1 MSETYIIT
9 AKTVDEAIAIA
20 NREYADADH
29 EVAYDIIDMP
39 KKGFFG
45 IGARDA
51 KIKITVSKVQKV
63 ELGSLVDDIRSMK
76 TLTDRGG
83 SRTPEKKT
91 KPAVNVTAKNVQ
103 KPAQNGQ
110 KSAQNAQTQ
119 KSAKPAQPKQNQP
132 KTEKSAEKPVQKK
145 PVENAQPK
153 SDKLAQQ
160 KQQNQQKPA
169 QKPAEKPQN
178 QNQQKPKAEAKP
190 AEKPVENKPV
200 EAKQKPAQP
209 KVETKVEPKVETKA
223 ETKVEAKTEPV
234 QTTEAKAEKTYTS
247 HLGNE
252 VKRTRRP
259 ERKPQHTENIPS
271 SGVTVS
277 APVGLSDFSGT
288 KNGGF
293 GSGEYKSG
301 RISNDIKK
309 KPAQNNVKPVTDPA
323 KANRDAL
330 KALTFDVDAHEKA
343 KAEEAAPA
351 TAPVVTKAE
360 RPAKPAL
367 HGSARQQ
374 KPQSKPQNKPDEKAQ
389 QKEEKYPESTLVKT
403 EEQPAA
409 DASAEKRL
417 REGVTQAEMDY
428 ALDFANTLL
437 ENMKLDANAVQ
448 ADANG
453 DEYII
458 NGEANVYPRINIIG
472 ADTGILIGHHGE
484 TLDAIQY
491 LVNLS
496 ALRKSKQK
504 DGDYVKIV
512 VDIEGYREKRE
523 ETLRTLARRMAAR
536 AVKYKRNVFLEPM
549 NAYER
554 RIIHSELQSFENV
567 STHSVGADKDRK
579 IIITYEGPDKR
590 ERPERR
596 RAQASAV
603 DTTAVDANAVAA
615 AEATDAVETDS
626 VKNEERRR
634 PKKPV
639 KLPIDKLT
647 DLLESRE
654 DNCTAPAISEDAAD
668 AVSETEE
675 AKQLVE
681 TEAEVGAIPEYVGEE
696 AEAEADE
703 AVEAEEADET
713 EEASEEETEKEND
726 LADEEE

>member
-39 KKGFFG
+39 KKGIFG

-63 ELGSLVDDIRSMK
+63 DLGSLVDDIRSMK

-91 KPAVNVTAKNVQ
+91 KPAVHVTAK
-103 KPAQNGQ
+103 NGQ
-110 KSAQNAQTQ
+110 KSAQNGTKPAQTAQTQ
-119 KSAKPAQPKQNQP
+119 KSAVHGNTKPAQPKQNQP
-132 KTEKSAEKPVQKK
+132 KVAEKSAEKPVQ
-145 PVENAQPK
+145 P
-153 SDKLAQQ
+153 

-169 QKPAEKPQN
+169 QQNQPKAEKTQKPAEKPQ
-178 QNQQKPKAEAKP
+178 
-190 AEKPVENKPV
+190 KPV
-200 EAKQKPAQP
+200 EAKQKAETKTAQP
-209 KVETKVEPKVETKA
+209 KVEAKVETKA
-223 ETKVEAKTEPV
+223 ETKVEAKAEPV

-259 ERKPQHTENIPS
+259 ERKPQHTENIAA

-277 APVGLSDFSGT
+277 SPVGLSDFSGT
-288 KNGGF
+288 KTGGF
-293 GSGEYKSG
+293 GSGDYKSG
-301 RISNDIKK
+301 RISNDIRK
-309 KPAQNNVKPVTDPA
+309 KPVADPA

-343 KAEEAAPA
+343 KAEESAPAAP
-351 TAPVVTKAE
+351 TVTKAE
-360 RPAKPAL
+360 RPAKPA
-367 HGSARQQ
+367 R
-374 KPQSKPQNKPDEKAQ
+374 QNKPQPKPVEKAQ

-403 EEQPAA
+403 EEQPAAA

-437 ENMKLDANAVQ
+437 ENMKLDAKAVA

-484 TLDAIQY
+484 TLDSIQY

-590 ERPERR
+590 ERPDRR

-654 DNCTAPAISEDAAD
+654 DGCTAPAISEDAAD
-668 AVSETEE
+668 AVYETEE

>member
-83 SRTPEKKT
+83 SRTQKQA

-145 PVENAQPK
+145 PAEKPQN
-153 SDKLAQQ
+153 
-160 KQQNQQKPA
+160 QNQQKPA

-190 AEKPVENKPV
+190 EAKPVQKPAVHGTAQKPV

-209 KVETKVEPKVETKA
+209 KVETKVEPKVEPKS

-259 ERKPQHTENIPS
+259 ERKPQHTENIAA

-277 APVGLSDFSGT
+277 SPVGLSDFSGT
-288 KNGGF
+288 KTGGF

-309 KPAQNNVKPVTDPA
+309 KPAQNNVKPVADPA

-351 TAPVVTKAE
+351 TAPATVPVVTKAE
-360 RPAKPAL
+360 RPAKPAKP
-367 HGSARQQ
+367 ARQNKPQQ
-374 KPQSKPQNKPDEKAQ
+374 KPAEKAQ
-389 QKEEKYPESTLVKT
+389 PKEEKYPESTLVKT
-403 EEQPAA
+403 DAQPAA

-417 REGVTQAEMDY
+417 REGVTQAEMDF

-437 ENMKLDANAVQ
+437 ENMKLDAKAVQ

-458 NGEANVYPRINIIG
+458 NGDANVYPRINIIG

-590 ERPERR
+590 ERPDRR
-596 RAQASAV
+596 RQPADVSATETV
-603 DTTAVDANAVAA
+603 D
-615 AEATDAVETDS
+615 ESAVETVEDS
-626 VKNEERRR
+626 AQAFIRNEEKRR

-654 DNCTAPAISEDAAD
+654 DGYVTSDGYVAP
-668 AVSETEE
+668 
-675 AKQLVE
+675 
-681 TEAEVGAIPEYVGEE
+681 
-696 AEAEADE
+696 
-703 AVEAEEADET
+703 
-713 EEASEEETEKEND
+713 SEEEEVVSE
-726 LADEEE
+726 ADTVEAIETVETVETSDASASDVAEEE

>member
-83 SRTPEKKT
+83 SRTQKQA

-209 KVETKVEPKVETKA
+209 KVETKVEPKVEPKS

-259 ERKPQHTENIPS
+259 DRKPQHTENIAA

-277 APVGLSDFSGT
+277 SPVGLSDFSGT

-301 RISNDIKK
+301 RISNDIRK
-309 KPAQNNVKPVTDPA
+309 KPVADPA

-351 TAPVVTKAE
+351 TAPATVPVVTKAE
-360 RPAKPAL
+360 RPAKPA
-367 HGSARQQ
+367 RQNKPQQ
-374 KPQSKPQNKPDEKAQ
+374 KPAEKAQ
-389 QKEEKYPESTLVKT
+389 PKEEKYPESALVKT
-403 EEQPAA
+403 EAQPAA

-417 REGVTQAEMDY
+417 REGVTQAEMDF

-437 ENMKLDANAVQ
+437 ENMKLDAKAVQ

-590 ERPERR
+590 ERPDRR
-596 RAQASAV
+596 RAQAV
-603 DTTAVDANAVAA
+603 TA
-615 AEATDAVETDS
+615 ATDTADTAENPAQDS

>member
-91 KPAVNVTAKNVQ
+91 KPAVNVTAQNSA
-103 KPAQNGQ
+103 KPAQKTEKTQNGAKPQ
-110 KSAQNAQTQ
+110 TAQ
-119 KSAKPAQPKQNQP
+119 KPAQPKQNQP

-160 KQQNQQKPA
+160 KPAVHGTAQKPA

-209 KVETKVEPKVETKA
+209 KV

-288 KNGGF
+288 KASGF

-343 KAEEAAPA
+343 KAEESVPA
-351 TAPVVTKAE
+351 TVPVVTKAE
-360 RPAKPAL
+360 RPAKPAKP
-367 HGSARQQ
+367 AR
-374 KPQSKPQNKPDEKAQ
+374 QNKPQPKPAEKAQ
-389 QKEEKYPESTLVKT
+389 PKEEKYPESTLVKT
-403 EEQPAA
+403 DAQPAAA

-417 REGVTQAEMDY
+417 REGVTQAEMDF

-437 ENMKLDANAVQ
+437 ENMKLDAKAVP

-590 ERPERR
+590 ERPDRR
-596 RAQASAV
+596 RQPADVSATETV
-603 DTTAVDANAVAA
+603 D
-615 AEATDAVETDS
+615 ESAVETVEDS
-626 VKNEERRR
+626 AQAFIRNEEKRR

-654 DNCTAPAISEDAAD
+654 DGYVTSDGYVAP
-668 AVSETEE
+668 
-675 AKQLVE
+675 
-681 TEAEVGAIPEYVGEE
+681 
-696 AEAEADE
+696 
-703 AVEAEEADET
+703 
-713 EEASEEETEKEND
+713 SEEEAVVSE
-726 LADEEE
+726 ADTVEAIETVETVETSDASASDVSEEE

>member
-91 KPAVNVTAKNVQ
+91 KPAVNVTAQNSA

-153 SDKLAQQ
+153 SDKPAQQ
-160 KQQNQQKPA
+160 KPAVHGTAQKPA

-209 KVETKVEPKVETKA
+209 KVETKVEPKVEPKS

-288 KNGGF
+288 KASGF
-293 GSGEYKSG
+293 GSGDYKSG

-343 KAEEAAPA
+343 KAEESVPA
-351 TAPVVTKAE
+351 TVPVVTKAE
-360 RPAKPAL
+360 RPAKPAKP
-367 HGSARQQ
+367 AR
-374 KPQSKPQNKPDEKAQ
+374 QNKPQPKPAEKAQ
-389 QKEEKYPESTLVKT
+389 PKEEKYPESTLVKT
-403 EEQPAA
+403 DAQPAAA

-417 REGVTQAEMDY
+417 REGVTQAEMDF

-437 ENMKLDANAVQ
+437 ENMKLDAKAVP

-590 ERPERR
+590 ERPDRR
-596 RAQASAV
+596 RQPADVSATETV
-603 DTTAVDANAVAA
+603 D
-615 AEATDAVETDS
+615 ESAVETVEDS
-626 VKNEERRR
+626 AQAFIRNEEKRR

-654 DNCTAPAISEDAAD
+654 DGCTAPAISEDAAD

-696 AEAEADE
+696 EEAEADE

>member
-83 SRTPEKKT
+83 SRTQKQT
-91 KPAVNVTAKNVQ
+91 KPAVNATAQNSA

-110 KSAQNAQTQ
+110 KSAQNVQTQ

-132 KTEKSAEKPVQKK
+132 KTEKPAEKPVQKK

-153 SDKLAQQ
+153 SDKP
-160 KQQNQQKPA
+160 QNQLKPVVHGTAQKP

-209 KVETKVEPKVETKA
+209 KVETKVEPKVEPKS

-234 QTTEAKAEKTYTS
+234 QTEAKAEKTYTS

-259 ERKPQHTENIPS
+259 ERKPQHTENIAA

-288 KNGGF
+288 KASGF

-309 KPAQNNVKPVTDPA
+309 KPAQNNVKPVADPA

-343 KAEEAAPA
+343 KAEESVPA
-351 TAPVVTKAE
+351 TVPVVTKAE
-360 RPAKPAL
+360 RPAKPAKP
-367 HGSARQQ
+367 AR
-374 KPQSKPQNKPDEKAQ
+374 QNKPQPKPVEKAQ

-403 EEQPAA
+403 EAQPAA

-417 REGVTQAEMDY
+417 REGVTQAEMDF

-437 ENMKLDANAVQ
+437 ENMKLDAKAVP

-590 ERPERR
+590 ERPDRR
-596 RAQASAV
+596 RAQAS
-603 DTTAVDANAVAA
+603 AVDANAVAA

>member
-209 KVETKVEPKVETKA
+209 KVETKVEPKVEPKS

-288 KNGGF
+288 KASGF

-351 TAPVVTKAE
+351 TAPATVPVVTKAE
-360 RPAKPAL
+360 KPQRPAKPA
-367 HGSARQQ
+367 RQNKPQQ
-374 KPQSKPQNKPDEKAQ
+374 KPAEKAQ
-389 QKEEKYPESTLVKT
+389 PKEEKYPESTLVKT
-403 EEQPAA
+403 DAQPAA

-417 REGVTQAEMDY
+417 REGVTQAEMDF

-437 ENMKLDANAVQ
+437 ENMKLDAKAVQ

-590 ERPERR
+590 ERPDRR
-596 RAQASAV
+596 RAQAA
-603 DTTAVDANAVAA
+603 TA
-615 AEATDAVETDS
+615 ATDTAATDTADTAENPAQDS

-654 DNCTAPAISEDAAD
+654 DGCTAPAISEDAAD

>member
-83 SRTPEKKT
+83 SRTQKQT

-153 SDKLAQQ
+153 SDKPQN
-160 KQQNQQKPA
+160 QQNQQKPA

-190 AEKPVENKPV
+190 EAKPVENKPV

-209 KVETKVEPKVETKA
+209 KVETKVEPKVEPKS

-277 APVGLSDFSGT
+277 SPVGLSDFSGT
-288 KNGGF
+288 KASGF
-293 GSGEYKSG
+293 GSGDYKSG
-301 RISNDIKK
+301 RISNDIRK
-309 KPAQNNVKPVTDPA
+309 KPVADPA

-360 RPAKPAL
+360 RPAKPA
-367 HGSARQQ
+367 RQNKPQQ
-374 KPQSKPQNKPDEKAQ
+374 KPAEKAQ
-389 QKEEKYPESTLVKT
+389 PKEDKYPESTLVKSET
-403 EEQPAA
+403 PAQPE
-409 DASAEKRL
+409 EKRL
-417 REGVTQAEMDY
+417 REGVTQAEMDF

-437 ENMKLDANAVQ
+437 ENMKLDAKAVP

-458 NGEANVYPRINIIG
+458 NGDANVYPRINIIG

-596 RAQASAV
+596 RQPADVAATEAV
-603 DTTAVDANAVAA
+603 D
-615 AEATDAVETDS
+615 ESAVETVEDS
-626 VKNEERRR
+626 AQAFIRNEEKRR

>member
-160 KQQNQQKPA
+160 KQQNPVVHGTTQKPA

-178 QNQQKPKAEAKP
+178 QNQQKPKAETKP

-209 KVETKVEPKVETKA
+209 KV

-277 APVGLSDFSGT
+277 SPVGLSDFSGT
-288 KNGGF
+288 KASGF

-309 KPAQNNVKPVTDPA
+309 KPALQGSATKPITDPA

-351 TAPVVTKAE
+351 TVPVVTKAE
-360 RPAKPAL
+360 RPAKPAK
-367 HGSARQQ
+367 QQ
-374 KPQSKPQNKPDEKAQ
+374 KPQNKPQPKPAEKAQ
-389 QKEEKYPESTLVKT
+389 PKEEKYPESALVKT
-403 EEQPAA
+403 EAAPAA

-417 REGVTQAEMDY
+417 REGVTQAEMDF

-437 ENMKLDANAVQ
+437 ENMKLDAKAVP
-448 ADANG
+448 AEANG

-590 ERPERR
+590 ERPDRR
-596 RAQASAV
+596 RAQADVSA
-603 DTTAVDANAVAA
+603 T
-615 AEATDAVETDS
+615 EATDVSVTDTVETVEDS
-626 VKNEERRR
+626 AQAFIRNEEKRR

-654 DNCTAPAISEDAAD
+654 DNHVTSDGYVAPSEEEAV
-668 AVSETEE
+668 VSE
-675 AKQLVE
+675 
-681 TEAEVGAIPEYVGEE
+681 
-696 AEAEADE
+696 ADTVE
-703 AVEAEEADET
+703 AVETVETVETSDASASDVAEE
-713 EEASEEETEKEND
+713 
-726 LADEEE
+726 

>member
-39 KKGFFG
+39 KKGIFG

-190 AEKPVENKPV
+190 EAKPVQKPAVHGTAQKPV

-209 KVETKVEPKVETKA
+209 EVETKVEPKVEPKS

-293 GSGEYKSG
+293 GSGDYKSG

-351 TAPVVTKAE
+351 TAPATVPVVTKAE
-360 RPAKPAL
+360 RPAKPAKPAKP
-367 HGSARQQ
+367 ARQNKPQQ
-374 KPQSKPQNKPDEKAQ
+374 KPAEKAQ
-389 QKEEKYPESTLVKT
+389 PKEEKYPESTLVKT
-403 EEQPAA
+403 DAQPAA

-417 REGVTQAEMDY
+417 REGVTQAEMDF

-437 ENMKLDANAVQ
+437 ENMKLDAKAVQ

-590 ERPERR
+590 ERPDRR
-596 RAQASAV
+596 RQPADVSATETV
-603 DTTAVDANAVAA
+603 D
-615 AEATDAVETDS
+615 ESAVETVEDS
-626 VKNEERRR
+626 AQAFIRNEEKRR

-654 DNCTAPAISEDAAD
+654 DGCVTSDGYVAP
-668 AVSETEE
+668 
-675 AKQLVE
+675 
-681 TEAEVGAIPEYVGEE
+681 
-696 AEAEADE
+696 
-703 AVEAEEADET
+703 
-713 EEASEEETEKEND
+713 SEEEEVVSE
-726 LADEEE
+726 ADTVEAIETVETVETSDASASDVAEEE

>member
-63 ELGSLVDDIRSMK
+63 DLGSLVDDIRSMK

-91 KPAVNVTAKNVQ
+91 KPAVHVTAKNVQ
-103 KPAQNGQ
+103 KSG
-110 KSAQNAQTQ
+110 
-119 KSAKPAQPKQNQP
+119 AKPAQKTAQTQNGAKPQTAQKPEKPPKPQNQP
-132 KTEKSAEKPVQKK
+132 KAADKSAEKSTEKPVQQKSAQKK

-153 SDKLAQQ
+153 SEK
-160 KQQNQQKPA
+160 QNQPKSA
-169 QKPAEKPQN
+169 DKSAE
-178 QNQQKPKAEAKP
+178 KP
-190 AEKPVENKPV
+190 AEKPVQQKPAVHGTAQKPV
-200 EAKQKPAQP
+200 ENKSAEKPQKQP
-209 KVETKVEPKVETKA
+209 KAEAKTETKA
-223 ETKVEAKTEPV
+223 ETKVEAKAEPV

-259 ERKPQHTENIPS
+259 ERKPQHTENIAA

-277 APVGLSDFSGT
+277 SPVGLSDFSGT
-288 KNGGF
+288 KTGGF
-293 GSGEYKSG
+293 GSGDYKSG
-301 RISNDIKK
+301 RISNDIRK
-309 KPAQNNVKPVTDPA
+309 KPVADPA

-343 KAEEAAPA
+343 KAEESATVAP
-351 TAPVVTKAE
+351 TVTKAE
-360 RPAKPAL
+360 RPAKPAKP
-367 HGSARQQ
+367 AR
-374 KPQSKPQNKPDEKAQ
+374 QNKPQPKPVEKAQ

-403 EEQPAA
+403 EEQPAAA

-437 ENMKLDANAVQ
+437 ENMKLDAKAVA

-472 ADTGILIGHHGE
+472 EDTGILIGHHGE

-590 ERPERR
+590 ERPDRR

-615 AEATDAVETDS
+615 AEATDTVETDS

-654 DNCTAPAISEDAAD
+654 DGCTAPAISEDAAD

-703 AVEAEEADET
+703 T

>member
-83 SRTPEKKT
+83 FRTPEKKT

-160 KQQNQQKPA
+160 KQQNPVVHGTTQKPA

-209 KVETKVEPKVETKA
+209 KV

-288 KNGGF
+288 KASGF

-351 TAPVVTKAE
+351 TVPVVTKAE
-360 RPAKPAL
+360 KPQRPAKPA
-367 HGSARQQ
+367 R
-374 KPQSKPQNKPDEKAQ
+374 QNKPQPKPVEKAQ
-389 QKEEKYPESTLVKT
+389 PKEEKYPESTLVKT
-403 EEQPAA
+403 DAQPAA

-437 ENMKLDANAVQ
+437 ENMKLDAKAVQ

-596 RAQASAV
+596 RAQADVSA
-603 DTTAVDANAVAA
+603 T
-615 AEATDAVETDS
+615 EATDVSVTDTVETVEDS
-626 VKNEERRR
+626 AQAFIRNEEKRR

-654 DNCTAPAISEDAAD
+654 DGYVTSDGYVAPSEEEE
-668 AVSETEE
+668 AVSEADTVE
-675 AKQLVE
+675 AIETVE
-681 TEAEVGAIPEYVGEE
+681 T
-696 AEAEADE
+696 
-703 AVEAEEADET
+703 VETSDASASDVAEEE
-713 EEASEEETEKEND
+713 
-726 LADEEE
+726 

>member
-153 SDKLAQQ
+153 SDKPQN
-160 KQQNQQKPA
+160 QQNQQKPA

-190 AEKPVENKPV
+190 EAKPVQKPAVHGTAQKPV

-209 KVETKVEPKVETKA
+209 KV

-277 APVGLSDFSGT
+277 SPVGLSDFSGT

-301 RISNDIKK
+301 RISNDIRK
-309 KPAQNNVKPVTDPA
+309 KPVADPA

-343 KAEEAAPA
+343 QAEES
-351 TAPVVTKAE
+351 APVAPTVTKAE
-360 RPAKPAL
+360 RPAKPAKP
-367 HGSARQQ
+367 ARQNKPQQ
-374 KPQSKPQNKPDEKAQ
+374 KPAEKAQ
-389 QKEEKYPESTLVKT
+389 PKEEKYPESTLVKT
-403 EEQPAA
+403 DAQPAA

-417 REGVTQAEMDY
+417 REGVTQAEMDF

-437 ENMKLDANAVQ
+437 ENMKLDAKAVQ

-458 NGEANVYPRINIIG
+458 NGDANVYPRINIIG

-590 ERPERR
+590 ERPDRR
-596 RAQASAV
+596 RQPADVSATETV
-603 DTTAVDANAVAA
+603 D
-615 AEATDAVETDS
+615 ESAVETVEDS
-626 VKNEERRR
+626 AQAFIRNEEKRR

>member
-91 KPAVNVTAKNVQ
+91 KPAVHVTAQNGQ

-132 KTEKSAEKPVQKK
+132 KTEKPAEKPVQKK

-153 SDKLAQQ
+153 SDKPAQQ
-160 KQQNQQKPA
+160 KQQNPVVHGTTQKPA

-190 AEKPVENKPV
+190 EAKPAVHGTAQKPV

-209 KVETKVEPKVETKA
+209 KVETKVEPKVEPKS

-277 APVGLSDFSGT
+277 SPVGLSDFSGT
-288 KNGGF
+288 KASGF

-301 RISNDIKK
+301 RISNDIRK
-309 KPAQNNVKPVTDPA
+309 KPVTDPA

-351 TAPVVTKAE
+351 TAPATVPVVTKAE
-360 RPAKPAL
+360 RPAKPAKP
-367 HGSARQQ
+367 ARQNKPQQ
-374 KPQSKPQNKPDEKAQ
+374 KPAEKAQ
-389 QKEEKYPESTLVKT
+389 PKEEKYPESALVKT
-403 EEQPAA
+403 EAQPAA

-417 REGVTQAEMDY
+417 REGVTQAEMDF

-437 ENMKLDANAVQ
+437 ENMKLDAKAVQ
-448 ADANG
+448 AEANG

-590 ERPERR
+590 ERPDRR
-596 RAQASAV
+596 RQPA
-603 DTTAVDANAVAA
+603 DVAA
-615 AEATDAVETDS
+615 TEATDVSVTDTVETVEDS
-626 VKNEERRR
+626 AQAFIRNEEKRR

-654 DNCTAPAISEDAAD
+654 DGYVTSDGYVAP
-668 AVSETEE
+668 
-675 AKQLVE
+675 
-681 TEAEVGAIPEYVGEE
+681 
-696 AEAEADE
+696 
-703 AVEAEEADET
+703 
-713 EEASEEETEKEND
+713 SEEEEVVSE
-726 LADEEE
+726 ADTVEAIETVETVETSDASASDVAEEE

>member
-103 KPAQNGQ
+103 KPVQNGQ
-110 KSAQNAQTQ
+110 KNAQNVQTQ

-153 SDKLAQQ
+153 SDKPAQQ
-160 KQQNQQKPA
+160 KQQNPVVHGTTQKPA

-209 KVETKVEPKVETKA
+209 KVETKVEPKVEPKS

-288 KNGGF
+288 KASGF

-351 TAPVVTKAE
+351 TAPATVPVVTKAE
-360 RPAKPAL
+360 KPQRPAKPA
-367 HGSARQQ
+367 R
-374 KPQSKPQNKPDEKAQ
+374 QNKPQPKPVEKAQ
-389 QKEEKYPESTLVKT
+389 PKEEKYPESTLVKT
-403 EEQPAA
+403 DAQPAA

-417 REGVTQAEMDY
+417 REGVTQAEMDF

-437 ENMKLDANAVQ
+437 ENMKLDAKAVP

-458 NGEANVYPRINIIG
+458 NGDANVYPRINIIG

-590 ERPERR
+590 ERPDRR
-596 RAQASAV
+596 RQPADVAATEAV
-603 DTTAVDANAVAA
+603 D
-615 AEATDAVETDS
+615 ESAVETVEDS
-626 VKNEERRR
+626 AQAFIRNEEKRR

-654 DNCTAPAISEDAAD
+654 DNYVAPAISED

-696 AEAEADE
+696 AEAAAD
-703 AVEAEEADET
+703 EAEEADET

>member
-83 SRTPEKKT
+83 SRTQKQT
-91 KPAVNVTAKNVQ
+91 KPAVNATAQNSA

-110 KSAQNAQTQ
+110 KSAQNVQTQ

-132 KTEKSAEKPVQKK
+132 KTEKPAEKPVQKK

-153 SDKLAQQ
+153 SDKP
-160 KQQNQQKPA
+160 QNQLKPVVHGTAQKPA

-209 KVETKVEPKVETKA
+209 KVETKVEPKVEPKS

-288 KNGGF
+288 KASGF

-301 RISNDIKK
+301 RISNDIRK
-309 KPAQNNVKPVTDPA
+309 KPVADPA

-343 KAEEAAPA
+343 KAEESVPA
-351 TAPVVTKAE
+351 TVPVVTKAE
-360 RPAKPAL
+360 RPAKPAKP
-367 HGSARQQ
+367 AR
-374 KPQSKPQNKPDEKAQ
+374 QNKPQPKPVEKAQ

-403 EEQPAA
+403 EAQPAA

-417 REGVTQAEMDY
+417 REGVTQAEMDF

-437 ENMKLDANAVQ
+437 ENMKLDAKAVQ

-590 ERPERR
+590 ERPDRR
-596 RAQASAV
+596 RQPADVSATETV
-603 DTTAVDANAVAA
+603 D
-615 AEATDAVETDS
+615 ESAVETVEDS
-626 VKNEERRR
+626 AQAFIRNEEKRR

-654 DNCTAPAISEDAAD
+654 DGYVTSDGYVAP
-668 AVSETEE
+668 
-675 AKQLVE
+675 
-681 TEAEVGAIPEYVGEE
+681 
-696 AEAEADE
+696 
-703 AVEAEEADET
+703 
-713 EEASEEETEKEND
+713 SEEEEVVSE
-726 LADEEE
+726 ADTVEAIETVETVETSDASASDVAEEE

>member
-39 KKGFFG
+39 KKGIFG

-91 KPAVNVTAKNVQ
+91 KPAVNVTAQNSA

-160 KQQNQQKPA
+160 NQQKPA

-190 AEKPVENKPV
+190 EAKPAQKPVENKPA
-200 EAKQKPAQP
+200 EKPQKPAQP
-209 KVETKVEPKVETKA
+209 KV

-259 ERKPQHTENIPS
+259 ERKPQHTENIAA

-288 KNGGF
+288 KASGF

-330 KALTFDVDAHEKA
+330 KALTFDVDAHENA

-351 TAPVVTKAE
+351 TAPATVPVVTKAE
-360 RPAKPAL
+360 RPAKPAKP
-367 HGSARQQ
+367 ARQNKPQQ
-374 KPQSKPQNKPDEKAQ
+374 KPAEKAQ
-389 QKEEKYPESTLVKT
+389 PKEEKYPESALVKSET
-403 EEQPAA
+403 PAQPAA

-417 REGVTQAEMDY
+417 REGVTQAEMDF

-437 ENMKLDANAVQ
+437 ENMKLDAKAVP
-448 ADANG
+448 AEANG

>member
-83 SRTPEKKT
+83 SRTQKQT
-91 KPAVNVTAKNVQ
+91 KPAVHVTAQNGQ

-153 SDKLAQQ
+153 SDKP
-160 KQQNQQKPA
+160 QNQLKPVVHGTTQKPA

-190 AEKPVENKPV
+190 EAKPVENKPV

-209 KVETKVEPKVETKA
+209 KA

-288 KNGGF
+288 KASGF

-301 RISNDIKK
+301 RISNDIRK
-309 KPAQNNVKPVTDPA
+309 KPITDPA

-343 KAEEAAPA
+343 KAEESVPA
-351 TAPVVTKAE
+351 TVPVVTKAE
-360 RPAKPAL
+360 KPQRPAKPA
-367 HGSARQQ
+367 RQN
-374 KPQSKPQNKPDEKAQ
+374 KPQNKPAAKV
-389 QKEEKYPESTLVKT
+389 EEKYPESALVKT
-403 EEQPAA
+403 EAAPAA

-437 ENMKLDANAVQ
+437 ENMKLDAKAVQ

-596 RAQASAV
+596 RAQADVS
-603 DTTAVDANAVAA
+603 
-615 AEATDAVETDS
+615 ATDVSATETVDESAVETVEDS
-626 VKNEERRR
+626 AQAFIRNEEKRR

-654 DNCTAPAISEDAAD
+654 DNHVTSDGYVAP
-668 AVSETEE
+668 
-675 AKQLVE
+675 
-681 TEAEVGAIPEYVGEE
+681 
-696 AEAEADE
+696 
-703 AVEAEEADET
+703 
-713 EEASEEETEKEND
+713 SEEEAVVSE
-726 LADEEE
+726 ADTVEAIETVETVETSDASASDVSEE

>member
-91 KPAVNVTAKNVQ
+91 KPAVNVTAQNSA

-153 SDKLAQQ
+153 SDKPAQQ
-160 KQQNQQKPA
+160 KQQNPVVHGTTQKPA

-209 KVETKVEPKVETKA
+209 KA

-259 ERKPQHTENIPS
+259 ERKPQHTENIAA

-288 KNGGF
+288 KASGF

-309 KPAQNNVKPVTDPA
+309 KPALQGSATKPITDPA

-351 TAPVVTKAE
+351 TVPVVTKAE
-360 RPAKPAL
+360 RPAKPA
-367 HGSARQQ
+367 RQ
-374 KPQSKPQNKPDEKAQ
+374 PKPQNKPQNKPAA
-389 QKEEKYPESTLVKT
+389 KVEEKYPESALVKT
-403 EEQPAA
+403 EAAPAA

-417 REGVTQAEMDY
+417 REGVTQAEMDF

-437 ENMKLDANAVQ
+437 ENMKLDAKAVP
-448 ADANG
+448 AEANG

-596 RAQASAV
+596 RQPADVSATDVSATDVAESAEENPAQAFIR
-603 DTTAVDANAVAA
+603 
-615 AEATDAVETDS
+615 
-626 VKNEERRR
+626 NEEKRR

-654 DNCTAPAISEDAAD
+654 DNHVTSDGYVAPSEEEEV
-668 AVSETEE
+668 VSE
-675 AKQLVE
+675 
-681 TEAEVGAIPEYVGEE
+681 
-696 AEAEADE
+696 ADTVE
-703 AVEAEEADET
+703 AVETVETVETSDASASDVAEEE
-713 EEASEEETEKEND
+713 
-726 LADEEE
+726 

>member
-39 KKGFFG
+39 KKGIFG

-63 ELGSLVDDIRSMK
+63 DLGSLVDDIRSMK

-91 KPAVNVTAKNVQ
+91 KPAVHVTAKN
-103 KPAQNGQ
+103 GQ
-110 KSAQNAQTQ
+110 KSG
-119 KSAKPAQPKQNQP
+119 AKPAQKTAQTQNGAKPQTAQKPEKPPKPQNQP
-132 KTEKSAEKPVQKK
+132 KSAEKP
-145 PVENAQPK
+145 AQP
-153 SDKLAQQ
+153 

-169 QKPAEKPQN
+169 QQNQPKAEKPAVHGTAQKPVEKTQKPAEKPQ
-178 QNQQKPKAEAKP
+178 
-190 AEKPVENKPV
+190 KPV
-200 EAKQKPAQP
+200 EAKQKAETKTAQP
-209 KVETKVEPKVETKA
+209 KAEAKA
-223 ETKVEAKTEPV
+223 ETKVEAKAEPV

-259 ERKPQHTENIPS
+259 ERKPQHTENIAA

-277 APVGLSDFSGT
+277 SPVGLSDFSGT
-288 KNGGF
+288 KTGGF
-293 GSGEYKSG
+293 GSGDYKSG
-301 RISNDIKK
+301 RISNDIRK
-309 KPAQNNVKPVTDPA
+309 KPVADPA

-343 KAEEAAPA
+343 QAEESATVAP
-351 TAPVVTKAE
+351 TVTKAE
-360 RPAKPAL
+360 RPAKPAKP
-367 HGSARQQ
+367 AR
-374 KPQSKPQNKPDEKAQ
+374 QNKPQPKPVEKAQ
-389 QKEEKYPESTLVKT
+389 QKEEKYPESTLGKT
-403 EEQPAA
+403 EEHPAAAA

-437 ENMKLDANAVQ
+437 ENMKLDAKAVA

-472 ADTGILIGHHGE
+472 SDTGILIGHHGE

-590 ERPERR
+590 ERPDRR

-603 DTTAVDANAVAA
+603 DTTAVDANADAA

-681 TEAEVGAIPEYVGEE
+681 TEAEVGAIPEYIGEE

-703 AVEAEEADET
+703 AVEAEKADET

>member
-83 SRTPEKKT
+83 SRTQKQA

-145 PVENAQPK
+145 PAEKPQN
-153 SDKLAQQ
+153 
-160 KQQNQQKPA
+160 QNQQKPA

-190 AEKPVENKPV
+190 EAKPVQKPAVHGTAQKPV

-209 KVETKVEPKVETKA
+209 KVETKVEPKVEPKS

-259 ERKPQHTENIPS
+259 ERKPQHTENIAA

-277 APVGLSDFSGT
+277 SPVGLSDFSGT
-288 KNGGF
+288 KTGGF

-309 KPAQNNVKPVTDPA
+309 KPAQNNVKPVADPA

-343 KAEEAAPA
+343 QAEEAAPA
-351 TAPVVTKAE
+351 TAPATVPVVTKAE
-360 RPAKPAL
+360 RPEKPAKPA
-367 HGSARQQ
+367 RQNKPQQ
-374 KPQSKPQNKPDEKAQ
+374 KPAEKAQ
-389 QKEEKYPESTLVKT
+389 PKEEKYPESTLVKT
-403 EEQPAA
+403 DAQPAA

-417 REGVTQAEMDY
+417 REGVTQAEMDF

-437 ENMKLDANAVQ
+437 ENMKLDAKAVQ

-458 NGEANVYPRINIIG
+458 NGDANVYPRINIIG

-590 ERPERR
+590 ERPDRR
-596 RAQASAV
+596 RQPADVSATETV
-603 DTTAVDANAVAA
+603 D
-615 AEATDAVETDS
+615 ESAVETVEDS
-626 VKNEERRR
+626 AQAFIRNEEKRR

-654 DNCTAPAISEDAAD
+654 DGYVTSDGYVAP
-668 AVSETEE
+668 
-675 AKQLVE
+675 
-681 TEAEVGAIPEYVGEE
+681 
-696 AEAEADE
+696 
-703 AVEAEEADET
+703 
-713 EEASEEETEKEND
+713 SEEEEVVSE
-726 LADEEE
+726 ADTVEAIETVETVETSDASASDVAEEE

>member
-91 KPAVNVTAKNVQ
+91 KPAVHVTAQNGQ

-110 KSAQNAQTQ
+110 KPTQNAQTQ

-132 KTEKSAEKPVQKK
+132 KTEKPAEKPVQKK

-153 SDKLAQQ
+153 SDKPAQP
-160 KQQNQQKPA
+160 KQQNPVVHGTTQKPA

-209 KVETKVEPKVETKA
+209 KA

-259 ERKPQHTENIPS
+259 DRKPQHTENIAA

-309 KPAQNNVKPVTDPA
+309 KPALQGSATKPITDPA

-351 TAPVVTKAE
+351 TVPVVTKAE
-360 RPAKPAL
+360 RPAKPAKP
-367 HGSARQQ
+367 ARQN
-374 KPQSKPQNKPDEKAQ
+374 KPQNKPAAKV
-389 QKEEKYPESTLVKT
+389 EEKYPESALVKSET
-403 EEQPAA
+403 PAQPAA

-417 REGVTQAEMDY
+417 REGVTQAEMDF

-437 ENMKLDANAVQ
+437 ENMKLDAKAVQ

-590 ERPERR
+590 ERPDRR
-596 RAQASAV
+596 RAQADVSA
-603 DTTAVDANAVAA
+603 T
-615 AEATDAVETDS
+615 EATDVSVTDTVETVEDS
-626 VKNEERRR
+626 AQAFIRNEEKRR

-654 DNCTAPAISEDAAD
+654 DNHVTSDGYVAP
-668 AVSETEE
+668 
-675 AKQLVE
+675 
-681 TEAEVGAIPEYVGEE
+681 
-696 AEAEADE
+696 
-703 AVEAEEADET
+703 
-713 EEASEEETEKEND
+713 SEEEEVVSE
-726 LADEEE
+726 ADTVEAIETVETVETSDASASDVSEEE

>member
-91 KPAVNVTAKNVQ
+91 KPNVQ

-160 KQQNQQKPA
+160 KQQNPVVHGTTQKPA
-169 QKPAEKPQN
+169 QKPVEKPQN

-209 KVETKVEPKVETKA
+209 KVETKVEPKVEPKS
-223 ETKVEAKTEPV
+223 ETKVEEKTEPV

-343 KAEEAAPA
+343 KAEEAAP
-351 TAPVVTKAE
+351 VVTKAE
-360 RPAKPAL
+360 RPAKPAKP
-367 HGSARQQ
+367 ARQNKPQQ
-374 KPQSKPQNKPDEKAQ
+374 KPAEKAQ
-389 QKEEKYPESTLVKT
+389 PKEEKYPECALVKT
-403 EEQPAA
+403 EAAPAA

-437 ENMKLDANAVQ
+437 ENMKLDAKAVQ

-596 RAQASAV
+596 RAQADVSA
-603 DTTAVDANAVAA
+603 T
-615 AEATDAVETDS
+615 EATDVSVTDTVETVEDS
-626 VKNEERRR
+626 AQAFIRNEEKRR

-654 DNCTAPAISEDAAD
+654 DNYVAPAISED

-696 AEAEADE
+696 AEAAAD
-703 AVEAEEADET
+703 EAEEADET

>member
-91 KPAVNVTAKNVQ
+91 KPAVNVTAQNSA

-169 QKPAEKPQN
+169 EKPQN

-190 AEKPVENKPV
+190 EAKPVQKPAVHGTAQKPV

-209 KVETKVEPKVETKA
+209 KVEAKVETKVEPKS
-223 ETKVEAKTEPV
+223 ETKVEAKAEPV

-259 ERKPQHTENIPS
+259 ERKPQHTENIAA

-288 KNGGF
+288 KASGF

-309 KPAQNNVKPVTDPA
+309 KPALQGSATKPITDPA

-343 KAEEAAPA
+343 KAEEAAP
-351 TAPVVTKAE
+351 VVTKAE
-360 RPAKPAL
+360 RPAKPAKP
-367 HGSARQQ
+367 ARQNKPQQ
-374 KPQSKPQNKPDEKAQ
+374 KPAEKAQ
-389 QKEEKYPESTLVKT
+389 PKEEKYPESALVKT
-403 EEQPAA
+403 EAAPAA

-437 ENMKLDANAVQ
+437 ENMKLDAKAVQ

-590 ERPERR
+590 ERSERR
-596 RAQASAV
+596 RQPADVSA
-603 DTTAVDANAVAA
+603 T
-615 AEATDAVETDS
+615 EATDVSVTDTVETVEDS
-626 VKNEERRR
+626 AQAFIRNEEKRR

-654 DNCTAPAISEDAAD
+654 DGYVTSDGYVAPSEEEE
-668 AVSETEE
+668 AVSEADTVE
-675 AKQLVE
+675 AIETVE
-681 TEAEVGAIPEYVGEE
+681 T
-696 AEAEADE
+696 
-703 AVEAEEADET
+703 VETSDASASDVAEEE
-713 EEASEEETEKEND
+713 
-726 LADEEE
+726 

>member
-83 SRTPEKKT
+83 SRTQKQT

-153 SDKLAQQ
+153 SDKPQN
-160 KQQNQQKPA
+160 QQNQQKPA

-209 KVETKVEPKVETKA
+209 KVETKVEPKVEPKS

-293 GSGEYKSG
+293 GSGDYKSG
-301 RISNDIKK
+301 RISNDIRK
-309 KPAQNNVKPVTDPA
+309 KPVADPS

-360 RPAKPAL
+360 RPAKPAKP
-367 HGSARQQ
+367 ARQNKPQQ
-374 KPQSKPQNKPDEKAQ
+374 KPAEKAQ
-389 QKEEKYPESTLVKT
+389 PKEEKYPESTLVKT
-403 EEQPAA
+403 DAQPAA

-417 REGVTQAEMDY
+417 REGVTQAEMDF

-437 ENMKLDANAVQ
+437 ENMKLDAKAVP

-458 NGEANVYPRINIIG
+458 NGDANVYPRINIIG

-579 IIITYEGPDKR
+579 MIITYEGPDKR

-596 RAQASAV
+596 RQPADVAATEAV
-603 DTTAVDANAVAA
+603 D
-615 AEATDAVETDS
+615 ESAVETVEDS
-626 VKNEERRR
+626 AQAFIRNEEKRR

>member
-83 SRTPEKKT
+83 SRTQKQT

-153 SDKLAQQ
+153 SDKP
-160 KQQNQQKPA
+160 QNQLKPVVHGTAQKP

-209 KVETKVEPKVETKA
+209 KVETKVEPKVEPKS

-288 KNGGF
+288 KASGF
-293 GSGEYKSG
+293 GSGDYKSG

-309 KPAQNNVKPVTDPA
+309 KPALQGSATKPITDPA

-343 KAEEAAPA
+343 KAEESVPA
-351 TAPVVTKAE
+351 TVPVVTKAE
-360 RPAKPAL
+360 RPAKPAKP
-367 HGSARQQ
+367 ARQNKPQQ
-374 KPQSKPQNKPDEKAQ
+374 KPAEKAQ
-389 QKEEKYPESTLVKT
+389 PKEEKYPESTLVKT
-403 EEQPAA
+403 EAQPAA

-417 REGVTQAEMDY
+417 REGVTQAEMDF

-437 ENMKLDANAVQ
+437 ENMKLDAKAVQ

-458 NGEANVYPRINIIG
+458 NGDANVYPRINIIG

-590 ERPERR
+590 ERPDRR
-596 RAQASAV
+596 RQPADVSATETV
-603 DTTAVDANAVAA
+603 D
-615 AEATDAVETDS
+615 ESAVETVEDS
-626 VKNEERRR
+626 AQAFIRNEEKRR

-654 DNCTAPAISEDAAD
+654 DGCTAPAISEDAAD

-681 TEAEVGAIPEYVGEE
+681 TETEVGAIPEYVGEE

-713 EEASEEETEKEND
+713 EEASEEEIEKEND

>member
-39 KKGFFG
+39 KKGIFG

-91 KPAVNVTAKNVQ
+91 KPAVNVTAQNSA

-110 KSAQNAQTQ
+110 KPTQNAQTQ

-200 EAKQKPAQP
+200 EAKQKTAQP
-209 KVETKVEPKVETKA
+209 KVETKVEPKVEPKS

-259 ERKPQHTENIPS
+259 ERKPQHTENIAA

-277 APVGLSDFSGT
+277 SPVGLSDFSGT

-343 KAEEAAPA
+343 QAEESAPAAPA
-351 TAPVVTKAE
+351 VTKAE
-360 RPAKPAL
+360 RPARPAKPA
-367 HGSARQQ
+367 R
-374 KPQSKPQNKPDEKAQ
+374 QNKPQPKPVEKAQ

-409 DASAEKRL
+409 ADASAEKRL
-417 REGVTQAEMDY
+417 REGVTQAEMDF

-437 ENMKLDANAVQ
+437 ENMKLDAKAVQ
-448 ADANG
+448 AEANG

-590 ERPERR
+590 ERPDRR
-596 RAQASAV
+596 RAQAA
-603 DTTAVDANAVAA
+603 TA
-615 AEATDAVETDS
+615 ATDTAATDTADTAENPAQDS

-654 DNCTAPAISEDAAD
+654 DNFVTSDNCTAPAISEDAAD

-713 EEASEEETEKEND
+713 EEASEEVTEKEND

>member
-39 KKGFFG
+39 KKGIFG

-83 SRTPEKKT
+83 SRTQKQA

-209 KVETKVEPKVETKA
+209 KVETKVEPKVEPKV

-288 KNGGF
+288 KASGF

-309 KPAQNNVKPVTDPA
+309 KPAQNNVKPITDPA

-343 KAEEAAPA
+343 QAEESAPAAPA
-351 TAPVVTKAE
+351 VTKAE
-360 RPAKPAL
+360 RPARPAKPA
-367 HGSARQQ
+367 R
-374 KPQSKPQNKPDEKAQ
+374 QNKPQPKPVEKAQ

-409 DASAEKRL
+409 ADASAEKRL
-417 REGVTQAEMDY
+417 REGVTQAEMDF

-437 ENMKLDANAVQ
+437 ENMKLDAKAVQ
-448 ADANG
+448 AEANG

-590 ERPERR
+590 ERPDRR
-596 RAQASAV
+596 RAQAV
-603 DTTAVDANAVAA
+603 TA
-615 AEATDAVETDS
+615 ATDTADTAENPAQDS

-654 DNCTAPAISEDAAD
+654 DGYVTSDGYVAP
-668 AVSETEE
+668 
-675 AKQLVE
+675 
-681 TEAEVGAIPEYVGEE
+681 
-696 AEAEADE
+696 
-703 AVEAEEADET
+703 
-713 EEASEEETEKEND
+713 SEEEEVVSE
-726 LADEEE
+726 ADTVEAIETVETVETSDASASDVSEEE

>member
-83 SRTPEKKT
+83 SRTQKQT
-91 KPAVNVTAKNVQ
+91 KPAVHVTAQNGQ

-132 KTEKSAEKPVQKK
+132 KTEKPAEKPVQKK

-153 SDKLAQQ
+153 SDKPAQQ
-160 KQQNQQKPA
+160 KQQNPVVHGTTQKPA

-190 AEKPVENKPV
+190 EAKPVQKPAVHGTAQKPV

-209 KVETKVEPKVETKA
+209 KV

-288 KNGGF
+288 KASGF

-309 KPAQNNVKPVTDPA
+309 KPALQGSATKPITDPA

-343 KAEEAAPA
+343 KAEESVPAAPA
-351 TAPVVTKAE
+351 VTKAE
-360 RPAKPAL
+360 RPAKPAKP
-367 HGSARQQ
+367 ARQN
-374 KPQSKPQNKPDEKAQ
+374 KPQNKPAAKV
-389 QKEEKYPESTLVKT
+389 EEKYPESALVKSET
-403 EEQPAA
+403 PAQPAA

-437 ENMKLDANAVQ
+437 ENMKLDAKAVP
-448 ADANG
+448 AEANG

-458 NGEANVYPRINIIG
+458 NGDANVYPRINIIG

-590 ERPERR
+590 ERPDRR
-596 RAQASAV
+596 RAQADVSA
-603 DTTAVDANAVAA
+603 T
-615 AEATDAVETDS
+615 EATDVSVTDTVETVEDS
-626 VKNEERRR
+626 AQAFIRNEEKRR

-654 DNCTAPAISEDAAD
+654 DNHVTSDGYVAP
-668 AVSETEE
+668 
-675 AKQLVE
+675 
-681 TEAEVGAIPEYVGEE
+681 
-696 AEAEADE
+696 
-703 AVEAEEADET
+703 
-713 EEASEEETEKEND
+713 SEEEAVVSE
-726 LADEEE
+726 ADTVEAIETVETVETSDASASDVSEE